1 MSVMADLFESPAP
14 VAPEREALA
23 PGAVLLRGRALPV
36 AAALVAA
43 VESIAA
49 QAPFRRMVTPGGFE
63 MSVAMTNCGAAGW
76 VTDRRGYRYDRCDP
90 ASGLPWP
97 PMPAL
102 IHDIAA
108 AAAAEA
114 GFPGFRPDACL
125 INRYEPGARLS
136 LHQDKDEAS
145 LDHPVVSLSLGLP
158 ATFQFGGQQR
168 SDMPRR
174 IALGHGDIVVWGG
187 PSRLAYHGVL
197 ALADGE
203 HPMVGRRR
211 INLTLRKA
219 F

>member
-1 MSVMADLFESPAP
+1 MSATADLFQSLAP
-14 VAPEREALA
+14 VEPEREALA
-23 PGAVLLRGRALPV
+23 PGAVLLRGRALGV
-36 AAALVAA
+36 AATLLAA

-76 VTDRRGYRYDRCDP
+76 VTDRRGYRYDRRDP

-102 IHDIAA
+102 FHDLAA
-108 AAAAEA
+108 AVAAEA

-125 INRYEPGARLS
+125 INRYEPGARPS
-136 LHQDKDEAS
+136 LHQDKDEAT
-145 LDHPVVSLSLGLP
+145 LDQPVVSVSLGLP

-168 SDMPRR
+168 GDKPRR
-174 IALGHGDIVVWGG
+174 VALRHGDIVVWGG
-187 PSRLAYHGVL
+187 PSRRAYHGVL